1 MNASADRNNAKKPKK
16 EIVVTLAVLLSLS
29 LLAVLLFCAGRRG
42 ISAPTQPDTSTAA
55 VGGQT
60 ASSSSFPDT
69 ASSPSAAQ
77 TEPSRLSSVVSAVS
91 ASSTAVRTGTTTSSR
106 AAVSRKTAAG
116 RTTVPQT
123 AKPPLTAEARE
134 AVSREVRAEYAD
146 RIADREAAHKSAQA
160 EYTRRLEEI
169 ALERYDREQRI
180 NEAYANNGQFGSDAH
195 QAALDAARSYRQ
207 NDYDR
212 ILTERDQEQAEY
224 EEWMERTEQAIQEKI
239 AVLLARDYAAP

>member
-16 EIVVTLAVLLSLS
+16 EIVLTLAVLFLLS
-29 LLAVLLFCAGRRG
+29 LLTVLLFCAGRRG
-42 ISAPTQPDTSTAA
+42 VSAPTQPDASTAA

-60 ASSSSFPDT
+60 ASSSSLPDT
-69 ASSPSAAQ
+69 CPSPSAVQ
-77 TEPSRLSSVVSAVS
+77 TDPSRFSSA
-91 ASSTAVRTGTTTSSR
+91 ATAVRTGTTASSR
-106 AAVSRKTAAG
+106 AAVSRKTTAE
-116 RTTVPQT
+116 RTTVPQAT
-123 AKPPLTAEARE
+123 KPPLTAEVRE
-134 AVSREVRAEYAD
+134 TVSREVRAEYAD

-160 EYTRRLEEI
+160 EYIRRLEEI

-195 QAALDAARSYRQ
+195 QAALGAARSYRQ

-212 ILTERDQEQAEY
+212 ILTERDQEQTEY

>member
-1 MNASADRNNAKKPKK
+1 MNAAADGNAVKKPKK

-42 ISAPTQPDTSTAA
+42 VSAPTQPDASTAA
-55 VGGQT
+55 AGGQT
-60 ASSSSFPDT
+60 AASSSFPDT
-69 ASSPSAAQ
+69 APSPSAAQ
-77 TEPSRLSSVVSAVS
+77 TEPSRLSSAVS
-91 ASSTAVRTGTTTSSR
+91 AASTAVRTGTTTSSR
-106 AAVSRKTAAG
+106 ATVSRKTAAE

-123 AKPPLTAEARE
+123 AKPPLTAEAKK

-146 RIADREAAHKSAQA
+146 RIADREASHKSAQA

-180 NEAYANNGQFGSDAH
+180 NETYANNGQFGSDAH

>member
-77 TEPSRLSSVVSAVS
+77 TEPSRLSSAVS

-106 AAVSRKTAAG
+106 AAVSRKTAAE